1 MSSGDFVPLMS
12 RVPGRWLELRHS
24 SCRDSPKYI
33 NSISTNLDPKAT
45 FHVETSCPA
54 GLWRPPFSVGQEV
67 GRTRWA
73 LTLTCVSF
81 RKSMEPPT
89 RGPRHDPNPLVASV
103 SQLAHLT

>member
-89 RGPRHDPNPLVASV
+89 RCPRHDPNPLVASV